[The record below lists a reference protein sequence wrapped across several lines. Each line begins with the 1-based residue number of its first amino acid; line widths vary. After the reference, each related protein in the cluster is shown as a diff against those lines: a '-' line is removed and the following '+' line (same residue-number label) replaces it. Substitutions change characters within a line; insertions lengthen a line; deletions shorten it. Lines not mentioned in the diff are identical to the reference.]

1 MINMKFKT
9 EKYRALK
16 TTCKGNFR
24 PDGNYLLIVNYDLLY
39 YSSNN
44 YIVITVIMLLTLNN
58 SAVLRI

>member
-9 EKYRALK
+9 EKYIALK
-16 TTCKGNFR
+16 NNTQRKFQAR
-24 PDGNYLLIVNYDLLY
+24 WKLFIEVNYDLLY

-44 YIVITVIMLLTLNN
+44 YIILTVIMLLTLNN